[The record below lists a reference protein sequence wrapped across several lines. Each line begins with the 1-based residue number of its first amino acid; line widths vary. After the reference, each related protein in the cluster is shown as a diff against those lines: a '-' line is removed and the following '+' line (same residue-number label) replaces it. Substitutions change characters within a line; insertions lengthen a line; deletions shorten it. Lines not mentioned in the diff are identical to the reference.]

1 MKIYRQLLLIL
12 LFSFIGEILSTV
24 LKLPVP
30 GSIIGMLLLFFA
42 LEFKVIKVED
52 LKDVGEFL
60 LGNMTILFLPAGV
73 GIMAHFTTIAKVW
86 WQLAII
92 TVVALV
98 VNIVVVAKI
107 VQFIKVKFEGDYVDS
122 VGVVNAETEK
132 EELEEEAAKKVEG
145 EDDDVTFID

>member
-12 LFSFIGEILSTV
+12 LFSFVGEILSTV

-42 LEFKVIKVED
+42 LEFKIVKVDD
-52 LKDVGEFL
+52 LKEVGEFL

-92 TVVALV
+92 TVVALI
-98 VNIVVVAKI
+98 VNIVIVAKI

-132 EELEEEAAKKVEG
+132 EELASGAQEHK
-145 EDDDVTFID
+145 EDDDVTFISK